1 MPYTAPT
8 VNYATTQNGTYTTL
22 TGVQSVHIVR
32 GRTYFQDN
40 FQASSCTI
48 ELIPAASYSTPLAIG
63 QYIDVRVTNTD
74 TARAY
79 FCGKITDIRRSY
91 DIPYNASTGLAPGD
105 RIIISA
111 TGGTGLT
118 AAYTFQASVPSGN
131 TIAAAECTSQ
141 MGLICTLAGVVLVPN
156 VGSNL
161 TSSTITLPG
170 QNALDLVN
178 KIARTAQYFIDD
190 RDNQR
195 DNVGVL
201 AGQVGMIVGP
211 PTTTSATFSDTGP
224 IRYTGLEFFSSAENV
239 FNQIN
244 VYPDG
249 LATQSQTG
257 TAPFNSLDYYT
268 TNNTTAD
275 AASLAG
281 LLYNLFNGLTTAVPF
296 TLTTDTNADDTWLG
310 VAQLQT
316 PTGGAGYIAAGAT
329 ITFRGATYNAQ
340 IQRIA
345 VSFTPDV
352 ARLALTLSPNLGTPF
367 TLNSNQFGILD
378 TNRLGYP

>member
-1 MPYTAPT
+1 
-8 VNYATTQNGTYTTL
+8 
-22 TGVQSVHIVR
+22 
-32 GRTYFQDN
+32 
-40 FQASSCTI
+40 
-48 ELIPAASYSTPLAIG
+48 
-63 QYIDVRVTNTD
+63 
-74 TARAY
+74 
-79 FCGKITDIRRSY
+79 
-91 DIPYNASTGLAPGD
+91 
-105 RIIISA
+105 
-111 TGGTGLT
+111 
-118 AAYTFQASVPSGN
+118 
-131 TIAAAECTSQ
+131 

-156 VGSNL
+156 RGSNL

-201 AGQVGMIVGP
+201 AGQVGMIV
-211 PTTTSATFSDTGP
+211 
-224 IRYTGLEFFSSAENV
+224 GLEFFSSAENV

>member
-1 MPYTAPT
+1 
-8 VNYATTQNGTYTTL
+8 
-22 TGVQSVHIVR
+22 
-32 GRTYFQDN
+32 
-40 FQASSCTI
+40 
-48 ELIPAASYSTPLAIG
+48 
-63 QYIDVRVTNTD
+63 
-74 TARAY
+74 
-79 FCGKITDIRRSY
+79 
-91 DIPYNASTGLAPGD
+91 
-105 RIIISA
+105 
-111 TGGTGLT
+111 
-118 AAYTFQASVPSGN
+118 
-131 TIAAAECTSQ
+131 
-141 MGLICTLAGVVLVPN
+141 
-156 VGSNL
+156 
-161 TSSTITLPG
+161 LPG

-211 PTTTSATFSDTGP
+211 PTTTSATFSDTGA

-316 PTGGAGYIAAGAT
+316 ATGGAGYIAAGAT
-329 ITFRGATYNAQ
+329 VTFRGATYNAQ

-352 ARLALTLSPNLGTPF
+352 ARLTLTLSPNLGTPF
-367 TLNSNQFGILD
+367 TLDSNQFGILD
-378 TNRLGYP
+378 SNRLGYP